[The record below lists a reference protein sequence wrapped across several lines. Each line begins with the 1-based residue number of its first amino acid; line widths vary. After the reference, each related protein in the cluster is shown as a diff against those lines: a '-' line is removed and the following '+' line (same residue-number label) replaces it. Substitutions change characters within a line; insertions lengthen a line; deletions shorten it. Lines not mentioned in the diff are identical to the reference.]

1 MGWERSKWDCLYSGT
16 GGWFE
21 GGLSFLVSVCH
32 SLGYWT
38 LFGGLSRSRSTLDQV
53 MAWHLIGAKPLP
65 EPMLIYCQL
74 DTRNRLQW
82 NLNKIKHF
90 SVKKLLLKML
100 SAKCQPFCSGLH
112 VLTFF
117 VVLRDMI
124 RSCEWAPCLE
134 SCGGGWGFCGSIHM
148 IPEIFEKKCHY
159 QYWYKNVAG
168 WVTESKS
175 TTSL

>member
-38 LFGGLSRSRSTLDQV
+38 LFVGLSRSRSTLDQV
-53 MAWHLIGAKPLP
+53 MAWHLVGAKPLP

-74 DTRNRLQW
+74 DTRNKLQW
-82 NLNKIKHF
+82 NLNKNKTLF
-90 SVKKLLLKML
+90 CQE
-100 SAKCQPFCSGLH
+100 CQPFCSGLH

-148 IPEIFEKKCHY
+148 IPEIFEKKVSLY
-159 QYWYKNVAG
+159 QYKNVAG